1 MKRRVMRACEVYEAI
16 RREKIIVILRGVCAE
31 KIVDIAKALH
41 AGGIRLMEVTCN
53 TPGAAEMIA
62 TLSKEM
68 AGEMIIGAGTV
79 ITKDLFDEVIAA
91 GAEYVVAPD
100 VNPVV
105 IESVLAGDVAVLPGA
120 ATATEIFT
128 AARLGA
134 EMVKIFPA
142 TALGADYI
150 SQLRGPID
158 NVDFVAVGGVR
169 LNNIADFMAAGCA
182 AVGIG
187 TGAIG
192 RELIEKSQWAQIS
205 AIAFEYKG
213 KVDKS
218 GL

>member
-1 MKRRVMRACEVYEAI
+1 MRACEVYEAI

-53 TPGAAEMIA
+53 TPGAA
-62 TLSKEM
+62 
-68 AGEMIIGAGTV
+68 IIGAGTV